1 MQLSGSNANAAVL
14 ISMLILAAGTG
25 VSNAAEPQNRDAASG
40 NDPAGVAELEAVQ
53 VEGRSESAWYPTDS
67 YLATH
72 NHSATKTDIPLIET
86 PQSISVI
93 TQEQLE
99 DRGAD
104 TLTKAVTYSP
114 GIYVQNRAS
123 QNVIDSFSIDIRG
136 FDATS
141 STFRDGTQ
149 IQAGLPYDSPIEVYG
164 LERIEVLRG
173 PASVLYGQGQPGGI
187 INMVTKKPAREP
199 LREMGVEYGTDDHK
213 QFKAD
218 ISDRLTANGD
228 WRFRLTGLIQKADTH
243 VDFINDDRIYFAPAL
258 SWEPTDNTKLTLLAN
273 YQKNETKYPWT
284 AFPRE
289 GTKVPSEY
297 GRIPD
302 SRYIGEPGFD
312 EYDAEEY
319 SAGYIF
325 EHSFADRW
333 TFRQNFRYR
342 DINYDVKDVFR
353 DYSLGMG
360 YVESDLRTLNRGR
373 RIRHDEAYT
382 VTLDNQ
388 LVSEW
393 QHGRFEHTVLTGF
406 DYKILDYERRDTGFN
421 YDVSTL
427 DLYAPVYGDD
437 PFPGPLSFSETN
449 TQAEQ
454 LGLYFQDHI
463 KFGDHWALT
472 VGGRQDW
479 VESETTGEDKREQ
492 DELSLRGGLVYL
504 FDNGFAPYVSY
515 AESFTPQYDSFRF
528 TGEQKKPITGKQYEA
543 GLRYQPPGLG
553 FSATAA
559 VFEITRK
566 NELVEDP
573 VNPLRVSQI
582 GETRSRGFEFELLAD
597 LTSNLQMIGSY
608 TYQDVEVVEAGGSQ
622 ATNGNQVTDRPK
634 HLAKLWLD
642 YTVPAGTLAGLGV
655 GGGIRYTGT
664 SYADAANTVKYP
676 AATLVDASLRYDLG
690 SARLQLNATNLFDE
704 QKVYCSGVQP
714 TSTCDYGLPRS
725 VIASVTYRWQ

>member
-1 MQLSGSNANAAVL
+1 MQLSGTTASSALLA
-14 ISMLILAAGTG
+14 SMLLLAGGAI
-25 VSNAAEPQNRDAASG
+25 NAAEPQDRDAASG
-40 NDPAGVAELEAVQ
+40 DGVAELEAVQ

-149 IQAGLPYDSPIEVYG
+149 IQAGLPYDSPIEIYG

-173 PASVLYGQGQPGGI
+173 PASVLYWQGQPGGI
-187 INMVTKKPAREP
+187 INMVTKKPTHEP
-199 LREMGVEYGTDDHK
+199 LREVGVEYGTDDHK

-218 ISDRLTANGD
+218 ISDRLTADGD
-228 WRFRLTGLIQKADTH
+228 WRFRLTGLIQDADTH

-258 SWEPTDNTKLTLLAN
+258 SWKPTDRTSLTLLAN

-289 GTKVPSEY
+289 GTKVPSEH
-297 GRIPD
+297 GKIPD
-302 SRYIGEPGFD
+302 SRFIGEPGFD

-342 DINYDVKDVFR
+342 DISYDIKDVFR
-353 DYSLGMG
+353 NYFGA
-360 YVESDLRTLNRGR
+360 YIQPDLRTINRDR
-373 RIRHDEAYT
+373 RVRFDDADTI
-382 VTLDNQ
+382 TLDNR
-388 LVSEW
+388 LVSDW
-393 QHGRFEHTVLTGF
+393 QHGRFEHTVLMGV
-406 DYKILDYERRDTGFN
+406 DYKTLDYDRRDTGFGN
-421 YDVSTL
+421 PVDTL
-427 DLYAPVYGDD
+427 DLYDPVYGDD
-437 PFPGPLSFSETN
+437 PFLTSLSFNETN
-449 TQAEQ
+449 TQADQ

-463 KFGDHWALT
+463 KFDDRWVLT

-479 VESETTGEDKREQ
+479 VESETTADGKRDQ
-492 DELSLRGGLVYL
+492 DELTLRGGLVYL

-515 AESFTPQYDSFRF
+515 AESFTPQYGSNDF
-528 TGEQKKPITGKQYEA
+528 TGEQYDPITGKQYEA
-543 GLRYQPPGLG
+543 GLRYQPPGAG
-553 FSATAA
+553 FSASTA
-559 VFEITRK
+559 VFEITRE
-566 NELVEDP
+566 NEVVGDP
-573 VNPLRVSQI
+573 ANALNQIQI

-642 YTVPAGTLAGLGV
+642 YTVPAGTLAGVGV

-664 SYADAANTVKYP
+664 SYADGANTVKYP
-676 AATLVDASLRYDLG
+676 AATLVDAALRYDVG
-690 SARLQLNATNLFDE
+690 GARLQLNATNLFDE